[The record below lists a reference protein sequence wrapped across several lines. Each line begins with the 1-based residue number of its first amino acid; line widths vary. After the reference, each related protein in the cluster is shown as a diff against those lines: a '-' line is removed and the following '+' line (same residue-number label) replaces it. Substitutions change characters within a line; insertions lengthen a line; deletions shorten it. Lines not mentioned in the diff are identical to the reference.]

1 MDLSTWVMVV
11 VLAWTVLGLVLVAS
25 IWSRA
30 PWKAVMAWLGI
41 ALVPVGLWLAG
52 LSQQAIDGW
61 NTLAL
66 WRQNLTFTIPVII
79 GLSVLGLAAVLLL
92 GSRLVPTR
100 KRTRKPKPTTGPS
113 TGPSSVPPASSPPS
127 YRQPP
132 ASGTQAEQTL
142 ILPENRTGT

>member
-1 MDLSTWVMVV
+1 M
-11 VLAWTVLGLVLVAS
+11 
-25 IWSRA
+25 
-30 PWKAVMAWLGI
+30 
-41 ALVPVGLWLAG
+41 
-52 LSQQAIDGW
+52 
-61 NTLAL
+61 
-66 WRQNLTFTIPVII
+66 II

-113 TGPSSVPPASSPPS
+113 TGPSSIPPANSPPS

-132 ASGTQAEQTL
+132 ASGNQAEQTL

>member
-66 WRQNLTFTIPVII
+66 Y
-79 GLSVLGLAAVLLL
+79 G
-92 GSRLVPTR
+92 
-100 KRTRKPKPTTGPS
+100 TT
-113 TGPSSVPPASSPPS
+113 A
-127 YRQPP
+127 
-132 ASGTQAEQTL
+132 
-142 ILPENRTGT
+142 

>member
-66 WRQNLTFTIPVII
+66 WWQNLTFTVPVVI

-100 KRTRKPKPTTGPS
+100 KRTRKPKPTA
-113 TGPSSVPPASSPPS
+113 PSSRPSSIPPASSPPPS

-132 ASGTQAEQTL
+132 ASGNQAEQTL